1 MLAILRYIEL
11 GHVFYGMNV
20 VNSQKYWQTSE
31 VNYDMF
37 IAYMRH
43 LFFHESSHKY
53 SINVN
58 EPLNKLSLDY
68 YFWFHKAR

>member
-20 VNSQKYWQTSE
+20 VNLQKYWQTSE

-37 IAYMRH
+37 I
-43 LFFHESSHKY
+43 E
-53 SINVN
+53 
-58 EPLNKLSLDY
+58 
-68 YFWFHKAR
+68 